1 MVYGIYQSA
10 AGLQI
15 NQHRQDV
22 LANNLANIETVG
34 FKPDLALARERMIA
48 SREGGNDPSL
58 SNSTLNGMT
67 GGTVAAPT
75 FTSFIP
81 GAVEPTGRPLDVAL
95 QGDGFFAVQD
105 GDTKRYTRDGR
116 FMFDADGRLVTVGGH

>member
-22 LANNLANIETVG
+22 LANNLANIDTVG
-34 FKPDLALARERMIA
+34 FKPDLALVRERMIA
-48 SREGGNDPSL
+48 SREGMSDPSL
-58 SNSTLNGMT
+58 SNPLLNGMS
-67 GGTVAAPT
+67 GGTLASPSY
-75 FTSFIP
+75 TSFIP
-81 GAVEPTGRPLDVAL
+81 GSIEPTGKPLDVAL
-95 QGDGFFAVQD
+95 HGDGFFAVKD

-116 FMFDADGRLVTVGGH
+116 FMFDANGYLVTVGGH